1 MNVLCREGIDDIC
14 GNHQNRSIGSGTQL
28 CIKGDLADDTGGR
41 KHTKFAR
48 IKAKQCYLP
57 SFFGEKISADLAGK
71 DEQHSE
77 AFGVATVYECTL
89 FIMTDKGASA
99 QRFLLLFGQG

>member
-28 CIKGDLADDTGGR
+28 CIKGDLADDAGGG

-57 SFFGEKISADLAGK
+57 SFFGEKISADPAGK
-71 DEQHSE
+71 DKQHSKTFIVTAVNNC
-77 AFGVATVYECTL
+77 AF
-89 FIMTDKGASA
+89 FITADKAASA
-99 QRFLLLFGQG
+99 YHIFFLFGQG